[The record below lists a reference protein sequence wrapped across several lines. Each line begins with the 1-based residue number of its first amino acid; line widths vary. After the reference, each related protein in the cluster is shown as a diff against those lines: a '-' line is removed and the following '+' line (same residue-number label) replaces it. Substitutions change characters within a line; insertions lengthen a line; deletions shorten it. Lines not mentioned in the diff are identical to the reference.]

1 MRHFEFP
8 LFFFFFWHH
17 SQNLTFGYWSHSF
30 QTAHIDSSR
39 TAVFLEV
46 LFERPDS
53 RRLVLMT
60 SRHQDLYIWLSL
72 CFWWEESNVC
82 RVFIRVKDSFWSLS
96 WDLENQI
103 STFFVKSRKV
113 KSFPTGPAQFLF
125 LLVLDCLR
133 VDSSTRWFHFHYSIW
148 DKRLI
153 SGQTHVGFLEIF
165 SFYLHILTS

>member
-1 MRHFEFP
+1 MDLVWCPEVGQADKWLTGYETSCDASCFFSHSLPIREGKYRLKDNQLVRVILVCDIWRWDTLNFP
-8 LFFFFFWHH
+8 SFFFFFFWHH

-39 TAVFLEV
+39 TAGFLEV

-82 RVFIRVKDSFWSLS
+82 RVFIRVKDSFS
-96 WDLENQI
+96 E
-103 STFFVKSRKV
+103 V
-113 KSFPTGPAQFLF
+113 
-125 LLVLDCLR
+125 
-133 VDSSTRWFHFHYSIW
+133 
-148 DKRLI
+148 
-153 SGQTHVGFLEIF
+153 FLEI
-165 SFYLHILTS
+165 